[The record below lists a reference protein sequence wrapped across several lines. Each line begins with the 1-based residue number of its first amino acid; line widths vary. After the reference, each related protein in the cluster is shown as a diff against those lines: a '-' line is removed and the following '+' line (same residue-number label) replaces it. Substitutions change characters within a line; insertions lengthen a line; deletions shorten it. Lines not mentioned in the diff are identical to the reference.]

1 MATETTETSLESTAA
16 RRALPAAA
24 LAVLARRLLASIEQ
38 DSVLGHHLLREFVSV
53 LLFVGFVATVLC
65 GAALILLGHSRLAAL
80 PLAAKA
86 VWCALAGAGLGCI
99 GYATL
104 VEPYQVGVR
113 QVEIES
119 PKVTGEPLRIVH
131 LTDLHVRRWGRV
143 EDQVLAH
150 VRALKPDLILLTG
163 DYSGWGR
170 NPDSERLLKRLAE
183 LAPAYAVRGNHDL
196 HLGFPTGGGGPSWL
210 LNRAQEVTIK
220 GTPLTLYGIDAGAEW
235 RVWELAK
242 YIQKRTLN
250 ICLYHYPDLIPN
262 LSGCPYDLMLSGHT
276 HGGQIRLPWIGAL
289 ISLSR
294 AGTRYA
300 RGLFQEDGKS
310 AYVSQGVGC
319 ESFLPRVRFLCPP
332 EVALILLK
340 RPSMSRLLAGA

>member
-1 MATETTETSLESTAA
+1 MATETTDAIVETKTAA
-16 RRALPAAA
+16 QRATAAA
-24 LAVLARRLLASIEQ
+24 TLVVLARRFFTATQQ
-38 DSVLGHHLLREFVSV
+38 DSSLGHHHFREIFSV
-53 LLFVGFVATVLC
+53 LLFVAFVAAVLG
-65 GAALILLGHSRLAAL
+65 GAALICLGHPRLAAL
-80 PLAAKA
+80 PLAFKA
-86 VWCALAGAGLGCI
+86 IWCAFAGAGLGCI
-99 GYATL
+99 GYATM

-119 PKVTGEPLRIVH
+119 PKVTGAPLRIVH
-131 LTDLHVRRWGRV
+131 LTDLHVRRWSRV

-150 VRALKPDLILLTG
+150 VKELKPDAILLTG
-163 DYSGWGR
+163 DYAGWGR
-170 NPDSERLLKRLAE
+170 NADSERLLLRLAE
-183 LAPAYAVRGNHDL
+183 IAPAYAVRGNHDL
-196 HLGFPTGGGGPSWL
+196 HMDFPVGGVGPTWL
-210 LNRAQEVTIK
+210 INRTQPVVVK
-220 GTPLTLYGIDAGAEW
+220 GTPISLYGIDAGAEW

-242 YIQKRTLN
+242 FIDKRRLN

-300 RGLFQEDGKS
+300 RGLFQVDGKS

-319 ESFLPRVRFLCPP
+319 ESILPRVRFLCPP
-332 EVALILLK
+332 EVALLVVR
-340 RPSMSRLLAGA
+340 RPASGA

>member
-1 MATETTETSLESTAA
+1 MTTIALKQLADSVGQETT
-16 RRALPAAA
+16 
-24 LAVLARRLLASIEQ
+24 
-38 DSVLGHHLLREFVSV
+38 LGHHMVREFFSV
-53 LLFVGFVATVLC
+53 LLFVAFVLAVLG
-65 GAALILLGHSRLAAL
+65 GAVLILSGHPRLAAL

-86 VWCALAGAGLGCI
+86 LWCAMAGAGVGCI

-104 VEPYQVGVR
+104 VEPFQVGVR
-113 QVEIES
+113 RVAIES
-119 PKVTGEPLRIVH
+119 PKVSGAPLRIVH
-131 LTDLHVRRWGRV
+131 LTDLHVRRWSRI

-150 VRALKPDLILLTG
+150 VKELKPDVILLTG

-170 NPDSERLLKRLAE
+170 NPDSERLLKSLAA

-196 HLGFPTGGGGPSWL
+196 HLGYHIEKGGPTWL
-210 LNRAQEVTIK
+210 INRSEPVVVR
-220 GTPLTLYGIDAGAEW
+220 GTPVSLYGIDAGAEW

-242 YIQKRTLN
+242 YIDKKLLN

-262 LSGCPYDLMLSGHT
+262 LGGCPYDLMLSGHT
-276 HGGQIRLPWIGAL
+276 HGGQVRLPWIGAL

-319 ESFLPRVRFLCPP
+319 ESFLPRIRFLCPP
-332 EVALILLK
+332 EVALIEIR
-340 RPSMSRLLAGA
+340 RPASGA